1 MDFIEQQI
9 QKLSDEKSQLLHKL
23 MGNLKDHHLSPDNHD
38 SSVTHVIK
46 QAKGLYIDS
55 LNKDAIRLEKVD
67 ASLALIE
74 TQMYGFC
81 VDCEEELEVSQIL
94 RDPAENRCLRCQQHS
109 RYKHK
114 NSTQ

>member
-1 MDFIEQQI
+1 MDFIKQQT
-9 QKLSDEKSQLLHKL
+9 QKLSDEKSQLIQKL
-23 MGNLKDHHLSPDNHD
+23 TCGLKDHQLTYNLYDP
-38 SSVTHVIK
+38 SVTRVI
-46 QAKGLYIDS
+46 QQIKGLYIDS
-55 LNKDAIRLEKVD
+55 LSKDAIRLEKVD

-81 VDCEEELEVSQIL
+81 VDCEAELDTSQIL
-94 RDPAENRCLRCQQHS
+94 RDPAESKCLECQKNS